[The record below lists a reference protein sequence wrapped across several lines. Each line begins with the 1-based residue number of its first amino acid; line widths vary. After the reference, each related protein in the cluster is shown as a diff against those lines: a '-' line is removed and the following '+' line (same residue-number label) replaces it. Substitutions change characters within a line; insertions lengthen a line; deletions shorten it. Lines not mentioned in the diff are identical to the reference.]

1 MQSVFQVKLVLL
13 VLLVAVGCSKFRK
26 IEKSEDWRVKYEAA
40 LTYYEKKDYYRAS
53 VLFDQ
58 ILPIVR
64 GLPEGERVQFY
75 LGYCQYY
82 DKNYLFA
89 AEYFKTFYETYGRSA
104 SAEEARYMYAYSLY
118 LSSPGPTLDQ
128 TESINAM
135 ASMQDFIN
143 RYGNS
148 TYREKATEV
157 IAAIQVKLEKKGFE
171 NAKQYYRVRG
181 YKAAITALENFM
193 KNFPDSKY
201 LEESQYL
208 IIESQY
214 RLAEQSIITKQK
226 ERYQGVVDTYKIFVD
241 KYPKSDRLRDAE
253 KMYSE
258 SLEQLNR
265 LKNINI

>member
-1 MQSVFQVKLVLL
+1 MLKVFQVKLVFL
-13 VLLVAVGCSKFRK
+13 VLLVAFGCSKFRK

-40 LTYYEKKDYYRAS
+40 TSYYEKKDYYRAS

-118 LSSPGPTLDQ
+118 LSSPGANLDQ
-128 TESINAM
+128 TESLNAM
-135 ASMQDFIN
+135 AAMQDFLN
-143 RYGNS
+143 RFQNS
-148 TYREKATEV
+148 SYRDKAAEV
-157 IAAIQVKLEKKGFE
+157 IMAIQVKLEKKGFE
-171 NAKQYYRVRG
+171 NAKHYYRVRQ
-181 YKAAITALENFM
+181 YKAAITALENFT
-193 KNFPDSKY
+193 KSFPDSKF
-201 LEESQYL
+201 LEEAYFLVIDAEFQ
-208 IIESQY
+208 
-214 RLAEQSIITKQK
+214 LAEQSILSKQK
-226 ERYQGVVDTYKIFVD
+226 ERYENVIEDYKNFID
-241 KYPKSDRLRDAE
+241 KYPSSERLREAE
-253 KMYSE
+253 KMYAE

-265 LKNINI
+265 LKKINI

>member
-1 MQSVFQVKLVLL
+1 MQSVLQVKLIFL
-13 VLLVAVGCSKFRK
+13 VLLVAFSCSKFRK

-40 LTYYEKKDYYRAS
+40 LNYYEKKDYYRAS

-104 SAEEARYMYAYSLY
+104 SVQEARYMYAYSLY
-118 LSSPGPTLDQ
+118 LSSPGSSLDQ
-128 TESINAM
+128 TGSINAM
-135 ASMQDFIN
+135 ASMQDFLN
-143 RYGNS
+143 RFPES
-148 TYREKATEV
+148 TYKEKAVEV
-157 IAAIQVKLEKKGFE
+157 IVAIQNKLEKKGFE
-171 NAKQYYRVRG
+171 NAKQYYRIRQ
-181 YKAAITALENFM
+181 YKAAIVALENFA

-201 LEESQYL
+201 LEESEFLVIDAQYK
-208 IIESQY
+208 
-214 RLAEQSIITKQK
+214 LAVQSFVSKQK
-226 ERYQGVVDTYKIFVD
+226 QRYESVVENYKNFID
-241 KYPKSDRLRDAE
+241 KYPDSSRLREAE

>member
-1 MQSVFQVKLVLL
+1 MLNVIKVNLIFL
-13 VLLVAVGCSKFRK
+13 VLLVAVSCSKFRK

-75 LGYCQYY
+75 LGYCQYH

-89 AEYFKTFYETYGRSA
+89 AEYFKTFYETYGRSP

-118 LSSPGPTLDQ
+118 LSSPGPNLDQ

-135 ASMQDFIN
+135 ASMQDFLN
-143 RYGNS
+143 RYQAS
-148 TYREKATEV
+148 TYRDKATEV
-157 IAAIQVKLEKKGFE
+157 IDAIQAKLEKKGFE
-171 NAKQYYRVRG
+171 NARQYYRTRS
-181 YKAAITALENFM
+181 YKAAITALDNFT
-193 KNFPDSKY
+193 KNYPDSRY
-201 LEESQYL
+201 LEEAYFL
-208 IIESQY
+208 IIDAEY
-214 RLAEQSIITKQK
+214 RLAQQSITSKQR
-226 ERYQGVVDTYKIFVD
+226 ERFQSVVEFYQDFID
-241 KYPKSDRLRDAE
+241 KYPNSNRLREAE
-253 KMYSE
+253 KMYSD

-265 LKNINI
+265 LKKINS